1 MVKEF
6 IMYKISLAIH
16 GGAGTILRE
25 KLTPELE
32 KQYLSALDEALKV
45 GYEILK
51 NNGSALDTVEA
62 AVVSLEDCPLFNAGK
77 GSVFSS
83 AGTNEMD
90 ASIMDGKNLQAGA
103 VTAVKNIKNPIT
115 LARKIMDQ
123 SPHVFLTGEGAM
135 EFAKKNNIEFADD
148 QYFFVQQ
155 RWDAWQKIK
164 GTGEIALDHNEK
176 KFGTVGAVAC
186 DSEGNL
192 AAATSTGGMTN
203 KQFGRVGD
211 CPIIGA
217 GNYANNNTCA
227 VSCTGDG
234 EFFIRAVAAYDV
246 SCLIEYKKF
255 SLKQACEIVVK
266 DKLVKLGGEG
276 GLIAVDTKG
285 NTELCFN
292 SAGMYRGWVENGN
305 FKTAIF

>member
-1 MVKEF
+1 MQN
-6 IMYKISLAIH
+6 ISIAIH
-16 GGAGTILRE
+16 GGAGTILKE

-32 KQYLSALDEALKV
+32 RQYLSALEEALNA
-45 GYEILK
+45 GYDILK
-51 NNGSALDTVEA
+51 NNGSAMNAVEA
-62 AVVSLEDCPLFNAGK
+62 TVISLEDCPLFNAGK

-90 ASIMDGKNLQAGA
+90 ASIMDGKNLRAGA
-103 VTAVKNIKNPIT
+103 VTAVKNVKNPVT
-115 LARKIMDQ
+115 LARKIMEN
-123 SPHVFLTGEGAM
+123 SPHVLLTGEGAM

-148 QYFFVQQ
+148 KYFFVQP

-164 GTGEIALDHNEK
+164 GTGETVLDHNEK

-186 DSEGNL
+186 DSQGSL

-246 SCLIEYKKF
+246 SCLMEYKNY
-255 SLKQACEIVVK
+255 SLKKACEFVVK
-266 DKLVKLGGEG
+266 DKIVKLGGEG
-276 GLIAVDTKG
+276 GLIAVDNKG

-292 SAGMYRGWVENGN
+292 STGMYRGWVENGG

>member
-1 MVKEF
+1 MQ
-6 IMYKISLAIH
+6 KISLAIH
-16 GGAGTILRE
+16 GGAGTILEE

-32 KQYLSALDEALKV
+32 KEYLTALEEALRV
-45 GYEILK
+45 GFNILK
-51 NNGSALDTVEA
+51 NNGTAIDAVEA
-62 AVVSLEDCPLFNAGK
+62 AVISLEDFPLFNAGK

-90 ASIMDGKNLQAGA
+90 ASIMDGKTLNAGA

-115 LARKIMDQ
+115 LARKIMDN
-123 SPHVFLTGEGAM
+123 SNHILLTGEGAM
-135 EFAKKNNIEFADD
+135 EFAKKQNIDFADD
-148 QYFFVQQ
+148 DYFFVRQ

-164 GTGEIALDHNEK
+164 ETGEVTLDHNEK

-186 DSEGNL
+186 DINGNL

-227 VSCTGDG
+227 VACTGDG

-246 SCLIEYKKF
+246 SCLMEYKNL
-255 SLKQACEIVVK
+255 SLKEAYEIVVK

-276 GLIAVDTKG
+276 GLIAVDKNG

-292 SAGMYRGWVENGN
+292 STGMYRAWVENGN

>member
-1 MVKEF
+1 MAL
-6 IMYKISLAIH
+6 SLAIH
-16 GGAGTILRE
+16 GGAGTILKE
-25 KLTPELE
+25 KLTTEIE
-32 KQYLSALDEALKV
+32 KSYLSALDDALRV
-45 GYEILK
+45 GYDILK
-51 NNGSALDTVEA
+51 NNGTALNAVEA
-62 AVVSLEDCPLFNAGK
+62 AVISLEDCPLFNAGK

-83 AGTNEMD
+83 AGTNELD
-90 ASIMDGKNLQAGA
+90 ASIMDGKSLKAGA
-103 VTAVKNIKNPIT
+103 VTAVKNVKNPIT
-115 LARKIMDQ
+115 LARKIMEN
-123 SPHVFLTGEGAM
+123 SSHVLLCGEGAM

-148 QYFFVQQ
+148 NYFFVQQ

-164 GTGEIALDHNEK
+164 NTGETVLDHNEK

-186 DSEGNL
+186 DANGNL

-217 GNYANNNTCA
+217 GNYANNKTCA

-246 SCLIEYKKF
+246 SCLMEYKNL
-255 SLKQACEIVVK
+255 SLKEACEIVVK

-276 GLIAVDTKG
+276 GLIAVDNNG

-292 SAGMYRGWVENGN
+292 SAGMYRGWVENSE

>member
-1 MVKEF
+1 MQN
-6 IMYKISLAIH
+6 ISIAIH
-16 GGAGTILRE
+16 GGAGTILKE

-32 KQYLSALDEALKV
+32 KQYLSALEDALKV
-45 GYEILK
+45 GYDILK
-51 NNGSALDTVEA
+51 NKGTALDAVEA
-62 AVVSLEDCPLFNAGK
+62 TVVSLEDCPLFNAGK

-90 ASIMDGKNLQAGA
+90 ASIMDGENLNAGA
-103 VTAVKNIKNPIT
+103 VTTVKNIKNPIV
-115 LARKIMDQ
+115 LARKIMEH
-123 SPHVFLTGEGAM
+123 SLHVLLTGEGAM

-148 QYFFVQQ
+148 NYFFVQQ

-186 DSEGNL
+186 DVNGNL

-246 SCLIEYKKF
+246 SCLMEYKNL
-255 SLKQACEIVVK
+255 SLKEACEIVVK

-276 GLIAVDTKG
+276 GLIAVDNKG

-292 SAGMYRGWVENGN
+292 STGMYRGWIENEK
-305 FKTAIF
+305 FYTAIF

>member
-1 MVKEF
+1 MKH
-6 IMYKISLAIH
+6 KISLAIH

-32 KQYLSALDEALKV
+32 KEYLTALEDALRV

-51 NNGSALDTVEA
+51 NNGTSLDAVEA
-62 AVVSLEDCPLFNAGK
+62 AVISLEDFPLFNAGK

-90 ASIMDGKNLQAGA
+90 ASVMDGKTLNAGA
-103 VTAVKNIKNPIT
+103 VTAIKNIKNPIK
-115 LARKIMDQ
+115 LARKVMEN
-123 SPHVFLTGEGAM
+123 SKHVLLSGEGAI
-135 EFAKKNNIEFADD
+135 EFSKKYNIEFADD
-148 QYFFVQQ
+148 KYFFVQQ
-155 RWDAWQKIK
+155 RWDAWKKIK
-164 GTGEIALDHNEK
+164 GTGEIVLDHNEK

-186 DSEGNL
+186 DINGNL

-234 EFFIRAVAAYDV
+234 EFFMRSLAAYDV
-246 SCLIEYKKF
+246 SCLMEYKNL
-255 SLKQACEIVVK
+255 SLNQACEFVVK
-266 DKLVKLGGEG
+266 DKLVKIGGEG
-276 GLIAVDTKG
+276 GLIAVDKNG

-292 SAGMYRGWVENGN
+292 SAGMYRGWVENGE